1 MIGGIFSE
9 GIDLKEDSL
18 IGVIIVGTG
27 LPMICRQRELLRG
40 YFDENDKD
48 GYAYAY
54 VYPGMNKVL
63 QAAGRVIRTVND
75 CGIIEL
81 LDDRFMTSQ
90 YTSLYPREW
99 NEVYPVAHYQLR
111 EILSDFWEKIVQ

>member
-1 MIGGIFSE
+1 M
-9 GIDLKEDSL
+9 
-18 IGVIIVGTG
+18 
-27 LPMICRQRELLRG
+27 
-40 YFDENDKD
+40 
-48 GYAYAY
+48 
-54 VYPGMNKVL
+54 L